1 MEDKLIS
8 LAKLELDVYTYYKR
22 YNIHDPRSNDK
33 KLFVDTSK
41 MTKKGDTFFQY
52 KDEFLE
58 FLNEPITIGAYKF
71 ERINND
77 IIITL

>member
-1 MEDKLIS
+1 MKDILKS

-33 KLFVDTSK
+33 KLYVDTSK
-41 MTKKGDTFFQY
+41 MTKQGDTFFEH
-52 KDEFLE
+52 KDAMLE